1 MSSRYDPQGLQAKT
15 EPGSRGRVLRNRL
28 GIMRVRDMHEA
39 ESQALQIAQ
48 NDAIERYT
56 VDHRFKAAD
65 ICDLH
70 RSWLWPIYDWAG
82 EYRVVDLTK
91 QGFRF
96 AHAAQIPRLMQE
108 LERGALARFTPLARQ
123 PVKEVSL
130 GLAVVHAELILIHP
144 FREGN
149 GRLSRLLAMLMGLQ
163 AGLPPLDFSPMLG
176 RGRYAYI
183 EGIHSALGRDYE
195 PLARQFGKVIDRT
208 LKNAASNSR

>member
-1 MSSRYDPQGLQAKT
+1 
-15 EPGSRGRVLRNRL
+15 
-28 GIMRVRDMHEA
+28 
-39 ESQALQIAQ
+39 LQIAQ

-56 VDHRFKAAD
+56 VDHRFKTAD